1 MRQDLITVV
10 PYDASW
16 PESFGRQRAVLEP
29 VLAAVLAGPIEH
41 IGSTAVPGLAA
52 KPIIDMLARVGDH
65 TSVPPL
71 SDQLLALGWVSAPEP
86 GDAQGRRSSWCHPTV
101 EHRTH
106 HLYVVERDSTGWP
119 TWLAFRDQLRR
130 RPDRAT
136 EYAELKL
143 RLSAADPVDRVR
155 YRAAKAPLIM
165 AILAEI
171 DTEEGI

>member
-16 PESFGRQRAVLEP
+16 PESFERQRAVLEP
-29 VLAAVLAGPIEH
+29 VLAGVLTGPIEH

-52 KPIIDMLARVGDH
+52 KPIIDMLARV
-65 TSVPPL
+65 
-71 SDQLLALGWVSAPEP
+71 SDQLAVPALGDQLLAPEP
-86 GDAQGRRSSWCHPTV
+86 GDAEGRRSSWCRPSV

-106 HLYVVERDSTGWP
+106 HLHVVEGDSTGWP
-119 TWLAFRDQLRR
+119 TWLAFRDHLRR
-130 RPDRAT
+130 HPDRAA
-136 EYAELKL
+136 EYADLKL
-143 RLSAADPVDRVR
+143 RLAAADPVDRVR

-171 DTEEGI
+171 DTEERI